1 MRINSKLTDAGV
13 LEELGQRLR
22 QTRLNRNL
30 TQARLAEEAGV
41 STPTVNQLEHGK
53 PVQLTTLVRAMRV
66 LDLLD
71 GLEAAVPQPPPSP
84 IDQLRRRGQERR
96 RASSSRVERPP
107 GQPELFAWGDQREG
121 AR

>member
-1 MRINSKLTDAGV
+1 MRINARLTDAAV

-41 STPTVNQLEHGK
+41 SAPTINQLEHGK
-53 PVQLTTLVRAMRV
+53 PVQLITLVRALRV

-71 GLEAAVPQPPPSP
+71 GLEAAIPEPLPSP

-96 RASSSRVERPP
+96 RASSGRVAGPRR
-107 GQPELFAWGDQREG
+107 QPELFAWGDQREDTQ
-121 AR
+121 

>member
-1 MRINSKLTDAGV
+1 MQIDAKLTDAAV

-41 STPTVNQLEHGK
+41 SAPTINQLEHGK
-53 PVQLTTLVRAMRV
+53 PVQLITLVRVMRV
-66 LDLLD
+66 LNLLD
-71 GLEAAVPQPPPSP
+71 GLEAAIPEPPPSP

-96 RASSSRVERPP
+96 RASSGRVERPK
-107 GQPELFAWGDQREG
+107 GQPAPFAWGDQGEG
-121 AR
+121 AK

>member
-1 MRINSKLTDAGV
+1 MRIDARLTDAGV

-41 STPTVNQLEHGK
+41 SAPTVNQLEHGK

-71 GLEAAVPQPPPSP
+71 GLEAAIPEPPPSP

-96 RASSSRVERPP
+96 RASGDRVGRAE
-107 GQPELFAWGDQREG
+107 GQPAPFAWGDQREG
-121 AR
+121 AQ